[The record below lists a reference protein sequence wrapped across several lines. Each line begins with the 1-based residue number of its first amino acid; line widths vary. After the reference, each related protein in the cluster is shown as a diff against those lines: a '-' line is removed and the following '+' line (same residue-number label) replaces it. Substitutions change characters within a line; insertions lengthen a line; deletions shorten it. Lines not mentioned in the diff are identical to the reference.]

1 MTSAPDFTTVTVVV
15 GVCASA
21 SAQTAVANSAEF
33 KTVENFIIRYY
44 LKRSIF
50 FFFSS
55 ILELIDKPNMGNCS
69 IKVVTKEFRNGLS
82 LRGGYEQNR
91 VEQEEKNMQFSK
103 NLWLEIE

>member
-1 MTSAPDFTTVTVVV
+1 
-15 GVCASA
+15 
-21 SAQTAVANSAEF
+21 
-33 KTVENFIIRYY
+33 
-44 LKRSIF
+44 
-50 FFFSS
+50 
-55 ILELIDKPNMGNCS
+55 MGNCS